1 MCLEIIVE
9 ELEGGVTRVGLA
21 GRLDIAGSA
30 AIDLRFNT
38 VSGSKRAIV
47 VDLSRVSFIASM
59 GMRTLVSGAKAAR
72 NKGGR
77 MVLLLP
83 DPNVEKALKIACIDT
98 LIPIYHD
105 RDEAI
110 AAVVG

>member
-1 MCLEIIVE
+1 MEMVIE
-9 ELEGGVTRVGLA
+9 ELEEGVTRVILT

-30 AIDLRFNT
+30 LIDLRFNT
-38 VSGSKRAIV
+38 ISGSRRAVV

-59 GMRTLVSGAKAAR
+59 GIRTLVSGAKAVR
-72 NKGGR
+72 VRGGK

-83 DPNVEKALKIACIDT
+83 EANVEKALRTASIDT

-105 RDEAI
+105 SE
-110 AAVVG
+110 AAVAAVLV